1 MERQCEQRHAKHV
14 GDNEQTIMAEADV
27 FNRII
32 VVHNV

>member
-14 GDNEQTIMAEADV
+14 GDNEQAILAEAEI
-27 FNRII
+27 FNGII